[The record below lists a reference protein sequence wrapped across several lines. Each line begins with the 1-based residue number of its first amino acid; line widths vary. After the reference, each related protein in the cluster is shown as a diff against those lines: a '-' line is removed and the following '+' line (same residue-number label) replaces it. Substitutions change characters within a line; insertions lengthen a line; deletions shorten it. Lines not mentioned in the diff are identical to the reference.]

1 MTMLTFSGR
10 IILPSRAEC
19 LELMDAHGMLPNIR
33 EHSFRVMQ
41 VAGFLG
47 EALAAAGFD
56 LHLPLL
62 EIGALLHDLGK
73 TPCLGTL
80 ENHAELGAGILD
92 TLGYPHV
99 AQVVREHVHLD
110 VNIVDTRP
118 LREAELVNYA
128 DKRVLHEEVVTLEVR
143 FADLKVRY
151 GRTPEALARIKA
163 TKIRARALEEK
174 IFAPLALTPS
184 NLLHLNH
191 CRRESWEKCGW
202 PSSPGA
208 NPRSGKSR

>member
-1 MTMLTFSGR
+1 MKKIDF
-10 IILPSRAEC
+10 IPLPPHDQC
-19 LELMDAHGMLPNIR
+19 LELMEAHGMLPNIR
-33 EHSFRVMQ
+33 EHSFRVME
-41 VAGFLG
+41 VARFLG

-56 LHLPLL
+56 LHLPLVTA
-62 EIGALLHDLGK
+62 GALLHDLGK

-80 ENHAELGAGILD
+80 NNHAELGAVILEE
-92 TLGYPHV
+92 LGYPQV

-110 VNIVDTRP
+110 GHILDPRP

-128 DKRVLHEEVVTLEVR
+128 DKRVLHEVVVTLEAR

-151 GRTPEALARIKA
+151 GRTPETLARIKVTEA
-163 TKIRARALEEK
+163 RTRALEEK
-174 IFAPLALTPS
+174 IFASLALHPS

-191 CRRESWEKCGW
+191 CRRESWENCGW

-208 NPRSGKSR
+208 NLLSGKSR